1 MNKRGRFAMSLA
13 RPPERFTDG
22 LVKALED
29 SGAFRRHGVGPDAS
43 MLLASNR
50 VLPASGMHHMS
61 RLVMGIPRQG
71 AMRGGAYPLTTAQKG
86 MVFAAKVLPQ
96 PVLQRLASLA
106 MRFSSADKQPPQ
118 QGSDNDA

>member
-1 MNKRGRFAMSLA
+1 M
-13 RPPERFTDG
+13 G
-22 LVKALED
+22 L
-29 SGAFRRHGVGPDAS
+29 DAS

-50 VLPASGMHHMS
+50 FLPASGMHHMS

-71 AMRGGAYPLTTAQKG
+71 AMRGGAYPLTTAQRA
-86 MVFAAKVLPQ
+86 MVFAAQVLPQ

-106 MRFSSADKQPPQ
+106 MRFSPAAKQPPQ